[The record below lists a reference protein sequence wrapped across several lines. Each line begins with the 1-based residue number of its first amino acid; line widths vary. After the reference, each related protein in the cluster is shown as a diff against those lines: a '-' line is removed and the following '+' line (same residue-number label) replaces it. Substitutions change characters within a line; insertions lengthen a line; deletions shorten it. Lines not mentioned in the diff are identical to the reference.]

1 LRHRLKTRARRV
13 LLASA
18 AVVGAASAHAAPA
31 PIQDLGAV
39 EADTPIAAT
48 VWLAPANKA
57 AFDAAV
63 ASRMTPGSA
72 EYHHWMTAG
81 DLAAFAPPPAR
92 LAELVQAL
100 KAAGLNVAPRG
111 DATNALRITGP
122 AAAMQTAF
130 ATHLHMVRN
139 GAVTYRSV
147 TTDPHFSGPGAGLIA
162 GITGLTNAPM
172 RPYIMHQRDLYTGKP
187 VELAVPTASAAHPDI
202 APPLPFRHFCFEKG
216 QTVTLNLYKPHGGT
230 QHVTVTGPQNIAAGY
245 QPSKYRCGFAAA
257 DVAAHY
263 GIDAAYKAGYHG
275 EGQTIVL
282 VDAYGAPTIARDAN
296 VFATMNNLPAF
307 TSKNFKAIYSDSK
320 PIANPFLTDWPIEI
334 SLDVEWAHALAPN
347 ANIVLVVAASDDADD
362 LAYAVNYAVTHK
374 LGTVISNS
382 YGYPEHYFGP
392 AVASAFNTVIEQA
405 AAQGIAVNVSTG
417 DSGDLGLGTPVGA
430 ASIPADSPF
439 ATGIGGTSVNVPSD
453 NGYVESSWGNTET
466 YLGDIQGVPVPPGFV
481 GFTGGGG
488 GGESVYLPKPAW
500 QSALPGTGRQLPDIA
515 AIADPNTGAI
525 VVGPSANAKTSVVEI
540 VGGTSLSSPVFSGIW
555 ALANQAAG
563 KSLGQAGPIIA
574 KLKGNAL
581 RDIVPIVA
589 LTNTLS
595 GSDGIGSQSI
605 SYTPA
610 ELLNIQNTQPTGFV
624 GTAVQITSGDIGI
637 LALFDIGYGTD
648 TSLMAAPGWDNATG
662 YGVPNGLVFIKDA
675 AWAK

>member
-1 LRHRLKTRARRV
+1 MNRLNTHARCI

-18 AVVGAASAHAAPA
+18 AIVCAASAQAAPA

-39 EADTPIAAT
+39 DPHTPIAAT
-48 VWLAPANKA
+48 VWLAPADKA
-57 AFDAAV
+57 GFDAAV
-63 ASRMTPGSA
+63 ASRMAPGSPV
-72 EYHHWMTAG
+72 YHHWMSAS
-81 DLAAFAPPPAR
+81 DVAAFALPPGQ

-100 KAAGLNVAPRG
+100 KAAGLTVAPRG
-111 DATNALRITGP
+111 DAANALRITGP

-130 ATHLHMVRN
+130 ATQLHMVRN
-139 GAVTYRSV
+139 GADTYRSV
-147 TTDPHFSGPGAGLIA
+147 TTDPHFSGPGAARIA

-187 VELAVPTASAAHPDI
+187 VELAVPLGSAVPSDTP
-202 APPLPFRHFCFEKG
+202 PPLPFRHFCFEKG
-216 QTVTLNLYKPHGGT
+216 QTVTLNDFKPHGGS

-282 VDAYGAPTIARDAN
+282 VDAYGSPTIARDAN
-296 VFATMNNLPAF
+296 VFATMNNLPALNGD
-307 TSKNFKAIYSDSK
+307 NFRVIYSDGK
-320 PIANPFLTDWPIEI
+320 PIANPFLTEWPIEI

-347 ANIVLVVAASDDADD
+347 AHIVLVLAASDDDDD

-466 YLGDIQGVPVPPGFV
+466 YLGDIQGVPVPPAFQGFV
-481 GFTGGGG
+481 GGGG

-525 VVGPSANAKTSVVEI
+525 VVAPNANGKKSVIEV

-574 KLKGNAL
+574 RLKGNAL

-589 LTNTLS
+589 LTDNLS
-595 GSDGIGSQSI
+595 GSDGIGTQST

-610 ELLNIQNTQPTGFV
+610 ELLNIQATQPTGFV

-662 YGVPNGLVFIKDA
+662 FGVPNGLSFIKNA
-675 AWAK
+675 AWEK